1 VISKPVI
8 SRILAGTLF
17 IIGGG
22 CLALMSLLAAPSFW
36 YVPCVWA
43 LVPLGFVWWFC
54 RPSLAAALSVGP
66 LVASAALA
74 RYLSGTSLA
83 ILAGCLVAAL
93 IFVFVG
99 LRDGRGWKL
108 PLFISIAYLAASFCT
123 DRLFTNKVSIK
134 SFQMGVALN
143 GKAPWGEVG
152 PEWQDG
158 TAPIVLY
165 RRVGTSYCYTAF
177 KSQELHDRL
186 AQERGNTVTVEYNVF
201 SDFGRERSYNVR
213 SVDGVVLAN
222 GMHLI
227 KDAERFG
234 GQMLTDGSPA
244 PNCW

>member
-1 VISKPVI
+1 VIWKPVI

-22 CLALMSLLAAPSFW
+22 CLALMALLAAPSFW
-36 YVPCVWA
+36 YFPCVHA

-54 RPSLAAALSVGP
+54 RPSLAAALSIGP
-66 LVASAALA
+66 LVAAAALT
-74 RYLSGTSLA
+74 RYLRGTSLA
-83 ILAGCLVAAL
+83 ILAACLVAAL
-93 IFVFVG
+93 IFVFAG
-99 LRDGRGWKL
+99 LRGGRSWKL

-123 DRLFTNKVSIK
+123 DRLFANKVSIK
-134 SFQMGVALN
+134 SFQMGVALD
-143 GKAPWGEVG
+143 GKAPWGEVS

-186 AQERGNTVTVEYNVF
+186 AQEHGDTVTVEYNVF
-201 SDFGRERSYNVR
+201 SDFGRERGYNVR

-222 GMHLI
+222 GMHVI

-244 PNCW
+244 PTCW

>member
-1 VISKPVI
+1 VIPKPVI

-22 CLALMSLLAAPSFW
+22 CLVLMSLLAAPSFW
-36 YVPCVWA
+36 YVPCACA

-66 LVASAALA
+66 LVAAAALT

-83 ILAGCLVAAL
+83 ILAACLVAAF

-99 LRDGRGWKL
+99 LRGGQGWKL
-108 PLFISIAYLAASFCT
+108 PLFISIVYLAASFCT
-123 DRLFTNKVSIK
+123 DRMFTNKVSIK
-134 SFQMGVALN
+134 SFQMGVALD
-143 GKAPWGEVG
+143 GKAPWGQVG

-158 TAPIVLY
+158 TVPIVLY
-165 RRVGTSYCYTAF
+165 RRVGTSYCYTAL
-177 KSQELHDRL
+177 KSKELHDRL
-186 AQERGNTVTVEYNVF
+186 AQERVNTVTVEYNVF

-222 GMHLI
+222 GMHVI

>member
-1 VISKPVI
+1 MISKPVI
-8 SRILAGTLF
+8 SRILAGMLF
-17 IIGGG
+17 TIGGG

-36 YVPCVWA
+36 YVPCACA

-66 LVASAALA
+66 LVAAAAVA
-74 RYLSGTSLA
+74 RYLSGTWLA
-83 ILAGCLVAAL
+83 ILAGCLIAAVIIVL
-93 IFVFVG
+93 VG
-99 LRDGRGWKL
+99 LRSGQGWKL
-108 PLFISIAYLAASFCT
+108 PLFISIAFLAAAFCT

-134 SFQMGVALN
+134 TFQMGVALD

-177 KSQELHDRL
+177 KSQELHDRI
-186 AQERGNTVTVEYNVF
+186 AQARGNTVTVEYNVF
-201 SDFGRERSYNVR
+201 SDFGRQRSYNVR
-213 SVDGVVLAN
+213 SVDGVVLAS
-222 GMHLI
+222 GKHVI

-234 GQMLTDGSPA
+234 GQVLTDGTPV